1 MLEEPGNAVP
11 PRSAPSNIPSLAV
24 SIGTI
29 VALEA
34 NGDLLLDFPGNKLGP
49 VAARTAL
56 SLSSRSSKSY
66 LLGQQVVVT
75 FENNDPALPIVIGRI
90 APLTGDNSCWTSAAD
105 KADEL
110 EDLTL
115 HHKVITFNATEQ
127 VVFNCGEASITLT
140 DSGEVVLKGEY
151 ILSHA
156 YGENRIRGG
165 SVAIN

>member
-1 MLEEPGNAVP
+1 MTEEPGNAVP
-11 PRSAPSNIPSLAV
+11 PRSAPSDIPSLAV

-34 NGDLLLDFPGNKLGP
+34 NGDLLIDFPGNKPGP

-56 SLSSRSSKSY
+56 PFASRSSKSD

-75 FENNDPALPIVIGRI
+75 FENNDPALPVVIGRI
-90 APLTGDNSCWTSAAD
+90 APLSHEGAG
-105 KADEL
+105 EL

-115 HHKVITFNATEQ
+115 DHKVITFNASEQ
-127 VVFNCGEASITLT
+127 VVFNCGKASITLT
-140 DSGEVVLKGEY
+140 DSGEVILKGEY
-151 ILSHA
+151 ILSHS